1 MDLLKTLSVLALI
14 RTAYSSERSLMAW
27 IRTSV
32 SLYTFGFSISTFRDY
47 LELQEEGTQFS
58 AGLHRVGVALIAMGI
73 AALVFAMFEHLK
85 RIRTMRR
92 LGLPSNL
99 RSFLPAGAATALLLT
114 GIATLIGNWHA

>member
-1 MDLLKTLSVLALI
+1 MDLIKTLSVLALI

-27 IRTSV
+27 IRTSA
-32 SLYTFGFSISTFRDY
+32 SLYSFGFSISTFFDY

-58 AGLHRVGVALIAMGI
+58 VGLHRVGLALIAMGI
-73 AALVFAMFEHLK
+73 VALAFAMFEHLK

-92 LGLPSNL
+92 LGLPSSS

-114 GIATLIGNWHA
+114 GIATLIGNWYA